1 MDILN
6 EFVLEHGKS
15 INELD
20 IHNYAVAASHVVTE
34 GAVTALYANNLIA
47 VDPTLYTDY
56 LNKTIQN
63 MDTITANSEELDI
76 FFSKTY
82 ASLPLSNK
90 KITIPM
96 HSEEDISK
104 IRPDYLMTYAQEADT
119 LIKKIFNGTETLET
133 IKKKLTNPEFVNKYK
148 KQLVRTTVV
157 VNDTRDLMVLDSPSL
172 VVVDSIY
179 IEHNLI
185 PFVRTYPTNV
195 DSLKNISFNC
205 INMMS
210 ASARALNNTFAGANT
225 VIKSGKVSG
234 NMVRA
239 VEYAMSM
246 IHRLFLNLCAYISG
260 MLIRKM
266 AYYSYNIKSCLNL
279 YNVIHASFPEMD
291 RILHESVLDGKL
303 GDIDDSDLFY
313 SAVDGGL
320 DIIKPH
326 IQAAVGMKLN
336 ELTTMLADKYG
347 RKVDDLNNS
356 SIGLAPYSKAPYEKV
371 NNTFVDISRML
382 HTFETEI
389 RGEDFVIDDVLTKS
403 GLDETF
409 ISKFS
414 AVLSEFEDTSNY
426 VAEPSMDTV
435 LSLVNEVS
443 HYEENI
449 DSIVSNMGTINK
461 YLKTYSELIDDSVNL
476 YDNAT
481 HKELVSVV
489 ETITGNYKDYVLFV
503 SKKIISRLDN
513 LTDALEDDDLTTYQ
527 YEVETALETVTDYD
541 AELMYYEYEINENHA
556 KTIMESIN
564 QEFQAAVAK
573 TNRGVNVVFEADNNP
588 QPASNGTNN
597 TPNTKN
603 GGATL
608 TPTNNGTPNNTNSA
622 NTANNNNTA
631 NNTPSDS
638 SKKVKSPQEK
648 QSLIDR
654 IVNAFKE
661 LMERIFNRSSTKGD
675 SFKSTFDRWMNMSNE
690 KTKNKT
696 LREFM
701 RNGCDY
707 TKYSLEFFECKK
719 FDGSNPEVIQDI
731 NLVATKVKGIN
742 PSALPEEFKDSPT
755 EDKIAKYLFP
765 MVPTKKPPVAKDNKF
780 SSRVKGYYL
789 NGNKVAKRVVT
800 GPKNV
805 QGELQNMIEFCSGYK
820 EYRNAIS
827 NALAILRDAAA
838 TTATNLINA
847 DASNE
852 VVTNSEENTEG
863 NNNNKKNTPNANI
876 NSIVTNLCS
885 KYISAVLYTTE
896 IKYVQYLTLINGYA
910 KDYIPYSE
918 AKAAVRAEKEAQ
930 KNGNN
935 NNTEN
940 ATENTE
946 GNTNGG
952 NNANNNG
959 NNNG

>member
-63 MDTITANSEELDI
+63 MDTITANSEELDT

-82 ASLPLSNK
+82 TSLPLSNK

-234 NMVRA
+234 NMIRA

-266 AYYSYNIKSCLNL
+266 SYYSYNIKSCLNL

-356 SIGLAPYSKAPYEKV
+356 SIGLAPYSKSPYEKV

-414 AVLSEFEDTSNY
+414 GVLAEFEDTSNY

-449 DSIVSNMGTINK
+449 DSIVTNMGTINK
-461 YLKTYSELIDDSVNL
+461 YLETYSELIDDSVNL

-513 LTDALEDDDLTTYQ
+513 LTDALEDDDVNVYQ
-527 YEVETALETVTDYD
+527 YETESADEKVTDYE
-541 AELMYYEYEINENHA
+541 AELLYNEYAQNEQAA
-556 KTIMESIN
+556 KAIMESIN
-564 QEFQAAVAK
+564 HEFQAAVSK
-573 TNRGVNVVFEADNNP
+573 SNRGLNIVFEADNNA
-588 QPASNGTNN
+588 QTGANTNN
-597 TPNTKN
+597 NSGTPNTTT
-603 GGATL
+603 GGAEVKSD
-608 TPTNNGTPNNTNSA
+608 NA
-622 NTANNNNTA
+622 TA
-631 NNTPSDS
+631 NNTTTTANTNNNNPSNS
-638 SKKVKSPQEK
+638 SKKVKTPEEK

-654 IVNAFKE
+654 IVKAFTE
-661 LMERIFNRSSTKGD
+661 LMEKIFG
-675 SFKSTFDRWMNMSNE
+675 KSDAKAKRVTTYFNYWMNMSNE

-696 LREFM
+696 LKDFM
-701 RNGCDY
+701 LNNLDY
-707 TKYSLEFFECKK
+707 SGRYLELYACEK
-719 FDGSNPEVIQDI
+719 FNAPNPDVIQDI
-731 NLVATKVKGIN
+731 QTVTTKIKSIN
-742 PSALPEEFKDSPT
+742 PSALPEEFKNNPT
-755 EDKIAKYLFP
+755 EDAIIKYLFP
-765 MVPTKKPPVAKDNKF
+765 MIPAKKPPLAKDNSFGQRVRGFYINGKTDVKIAVHGADNVK
-780 SSRVKGYYL
+780 SSITK
-789 NGNKVAKRVVT
+789 
-800 GPKNV
+800 
-805 QGELQNMIEFCSGYK
+805 MIDFCSQYTPWK
-820 EYRNAIS
+820 QSIDS
-827 NALAILRDAAA
+827 ALNNLKDAAA
-838 TTATNLINA
+838 STATNLINN
-847 DASNE
+847 DASAE
-852 VVTNSEENTEG
+852 VKTDEANTEG
-863 NNNNKKNTPNANI
+863 NNNNGKNNKKNNSANI
-876 NSIVTNLCS
+876 NTIITNLTG
-885 KYISAVLYTTE
+885 KYISAVLSVIE
-896 IKYVQYLTLINGYA
+896 IKHTQYMTFIKAFANE
-910 KDYIPYSE
+910 YIPYSE
-918 AKAAVRAEKEAQ
+918 AKAAINEKR
-930 KNGNN
+930 NGQNENN
-935 NNTEN
+935 NEGN
-940 ATENTE
+940 TENTE
-946 GNTNGG
+946 GNNNGG

-959 NNNG
+959 NNNNNNG

>member
-6 EFVLEHGKS
+6 DLVLEHGKS

-63 MDTITANSEELDI
+63 MDTITANSEELDT

-104 IRPDYLMTYAQEADT
+104 IRPDYLMTYAQEADN

-246 IHRLFLNLCAYISG
+246 IHRIFLNLCAYISG

-266 AYYSYNIKSCLNL
+266 SYYSYNIKSCLNL

-356 SIGLAPYSKAPYEKV
+356 SIGLAPYSKAPYERV

-414 AVLSEFEDTSNY
+414 TVLSEFEDTSNY

-513 LTDALEDDDLTTYQ
+513 LTDALEDDDVNVYQ
-527 YEVETALETVTDYD
+527 YETESADEKVTDYD
-541 AELMYYEYEINENHA
+541 AEMAYNEYAQNEQAA
-556 KTIMESIN
+556 KAIMESIN

-573 TNRGVNVVFEADNNP
+573 SNRGLNVVFEADNNTQTSGTTNTTGNN
-588 QPASNGTNN
+588 QPTN
-597 TPNTKN
+597 TAN
-603 GGATL
+603 GGAEVKTDA
-608 TPTNNGTPNNTNSA
+608 TN
-622 NTANNNNTA
+622 A
-631 NNTPSDS
+631 NNTTTTTTNNNPSNG
-638 SKKVKSPQEK
+638 SKKVKTPQEK
-648 QSLIDR
+648 QALIDR
-654 IVNAFKE
+654 IVKAFTE
-661 LMERIFNRSSTKGD
+661 LMEKIFGKSSAKTKKVTTA
-675 SFKSTFDRWMNMSNE
+675 FNYWMNMSNE

-696 LREFM
+696 LKDFM
-701 RNGCDY
+701 LNDLDY
-707 TKYSLEFFECKK
+707 SGRFLELYACEK
-719 FDGSNPEVIQDI
+719 FNAPNPEVIQDI
-731 NLVATKVKGIN
+731 QAVTTKIKALN
-742 PSALPEEFKDSPT
+742 PSALPDEFKNNPT
-755 EDKIAKYLFP
+755 QDTIIKYLFP
-765 MVPTKKPPVAKDNKF
+765 MIPVKKPPLAKDNSF
-780 SSRVKGYYL
+780 SQKVKGFYL
-789 NGNKVAKRVVT
+789 NGKSDVKIAVHGADNVKSSVT
-800 GPKNV
+800 K
-805 QGELQNMIEFCSGYK
+805 MIDFCSQYYQ
-820 EYRNAIS
+820 YRVTLDS
-827 NALAILRDAAA
+827 ALTALKDAAA
-838 TTATNLINA
+838 NAATNLINN
-847 DASNE
+847 DASAE
-852 VVTNSEENTEG
+852 VTTTDNTEENTQG
-863 NNNNKKNTPNANI
+863 NKKKKDNKANVNTI
-876 NSIVTNLCS
+876 LTNLTS
-885 KYISAVLYTTE
+885 KYISAVLYIAE
-896 IKYVQYLTLINGYA
+896 VKYVQYITFIKA
-910 KDYIPYSE
+910 FAADYLPYSE
-918 AKAAVRAEKEAQ
+918 AKAAIDEQRNAQ
-930 KNGNN
+930 KENNGG
-935 NNTEN
+935 N
-940 ATENTE
+940 AENTE
-946 GNTNGG
+946 GNNNGG

-959 NNNG
+959 NNNNNNG

>member
-6 EFVLEHGKS
+6 DLILEHGKS

-63 MDTITANSEELDI
+63 MDTITANSEELDT

-104 IRPDYLMTYAQEADT
+104 IRPDYLMTYAQEADN

-246 IHRLFLNLCAYISG
+246 IHRIFLNLCAYISG

-266 AYYSYNIKSCLNL
+266 SYYSYNIKSCLNL

-414 AVLSEFEDTSNY
+414 TVLSEFEDTSNY

-513 LTDALEDDDLTTYQ
+513 LTDALEDDDVNVYQ
-527 YEVETALETVTDYD
+527 YETESADEKVTDYD
-541 AELMYYEYEINENHA
+541 AEMAYNEYAQNEQAA
-556 KTIMESIN
+556 KDIMESIN

-573 TNRGVNVVFEADNNP
+573 SNRGLNVVFEADNNAQTGGATNTTGNN
-588 QPASNGTNN
+588 QPTN
-597 TPNTKN
+597 TAN
-603 GGATL
+603 GGAEVKTDS
-608 TPTNNGTPNNTNSA
+608 T
-622 NTANNNNTA
+622 TANNATTTATNN
-631 NNTPSDS
+631 NPSNG
-638 SKKVKSPQEK
+638 SKKVKTPQEK
-648 QSLIDR
+648 QALIDR
-654 IVNAFKE
+654 IVKAFTE
-661 LMERIFNRSSTKGD
+661 LMEKIFGKSSAKTKKVTTA
-675 SFKSTFDRWMNMSNE
+675 FNYWMNMSNE

-696 LREFM
+696 LKDFM
-701 RNGCDY
+701 LNDLDY
-707 TKYSLEFFECKK
+707 SGRFLELYACEK
-719 FDGSNPEVIQDI
+719 FNAPNPEVIQDI
-731 NLVATKVKGIN
+731 QAVTTKIKALN
-742 PSALPEEFKDSPT
+742 PSALPDEFKNNPT
-755 EDKIAKYLFP
+755 QDTIIKYLFP
-765 MVPTKKPPVAKDNKF
+765 MIPVKKPPLAKDNSF
-780 SSRVKGYYL
+780 SQKVKGFYL
-789 NGNKVAKRVVT
+789 NGKSDVKIAVHGADNVKSSVT
-800 GPKNV
+800 K
-805 QGELQNMIEFCSGYK
+805 MIDFCSQYYQ
-820 EYRNAIS
+820 YRVTLDS
-827 NALAILRDAAA
+827 ALTALKDAAA
-838 TTATNLINA
+838 NAATNLINN
-847 DASNE
+847 DASAE
-852 VVTNSEENTEG
+852 VTTTDNTEENTQG
-863 NNNNKKNTPNANI
+863 NKKKKDNKANVNTI
-876 NSIVTNLCS
+876 LTNLTS
-885 KYISAVLYTTE
+885 KYISAVLYIAE
-896 IKYVQYLTLINGYA
+896 VKYVQYITFIKA
-910 KDYIPYSE
+910 FAADYLPYSE
-918 AKAAVRAEKEAQ
+918 AKAAIDEQRNAQ
-930 KNGNN
+930 KENNGD
-935 NNTEN
+935 N
-940 ATENTE
+940 AENTE
-946 GNTNGG
+946 GNNNGG

-959 NNNG
+959 NNNNNNG

>member
-6 EFVLEHGKS
+6 NLILEHGKS

-63 MDTITANSEELDI
+63 MDTITANSEELDT

-82 ASLPLSNK
+82 TSLPLSNR

-234 NMVRA
+234 NMIMA

-266 AYYSYNIKSCLNL
+266 SYYSYNIKSCLNL

-414 AVLSEFEDTSNY
+414 TVLSEFEDTSNY

-513 LTDALEDDDLTTYQ
+513 LTDALEDDDLTAYQ
-527 YEVETALETVTDYD
+527 YETESADEKVTDYD
-541 AELMYYEYEINENHA
+541 AEMVYTEYAQNEQA
-556 KTIMESIN
+556 TKAIMESIN

-573 TNRGVNVVFEADNNP
+573 SNRGLNVVFEADNNAQTGGTTNTTGNN
-588 QPASNGTNN
+588 QPTN
-597 TPNTKN
+597 TAN
-603 GGATL
+603 GGAEVKTD
-608 TPTNNGTPNNTNSA
+608 TATANNTTTTA
-622 NTANNNNTA
+622 NTANNNN
-631 NNTPSDS
+631 PSNG
-638 SKKVKSPQEK
+638 SKKVKTPQEK
-648 QSLIDR
+648 QALIDR
-654 IVNAFKE
+654 IVKAFTE
-661 LMERIFNRSSTKGD
+661 LMEKIFGKSSAKTKKVTTA
-675 SFKSTFDRWMNMSNE
+675 FNYWMNMSNE

-696 LREFM
+696 LKDFM
-701 RNGCDY
+701 LNDLDY
-707 TKYSLEFFECKK
+707 SGRFLELYACEK
-719 FDGSNPEVIQDI
+719 FNAPNPEVIQDI
-731 NLVATKVKGIN
+731 QAVTTKIKALN
-742 PSALPEEFKDSPT
+742 PSALPDEFKNNPT
-755 EDKIAKYLFP
+755 QDTIIKYLFP
-765 MVPTKKPPVAKDNKF
+765 MIPVKKPPLAKDNSF
-780 SSRVKGYYL
+780 SQKVKGFYL
-789 NGNKVAKRVVT
+789 NGKSDVKIAVH
-800 GPKNV
+800 GADNV
-805 QGELQNMIEFCSGYK
+805 KSSVSKMIDFCSQYCQ
-820 EYRNAIS
+820 YRVTLDS
-827 NALAILRDAAA
+827 ALTALKDAAA
-838 TTATNLINA
+838 NAATNLINN
-847 DASNE
+847 DASAE
-852 VVTNSEENTEG
+852 VTTTDNTEENTQG
-863 NNNNKKNTPNANI
+863 NKKKKDNKANVNTI
-876 NSIVTNLCS
+876 LTNLTS
-885 KYISAVLYTTE
+885 KYISAVLYIAE
-896 IKYVQYLTLINGYA
+896 VKYVQYITFIKA
-910 KDYIPYSE
+910 FAADYLPYSE
-918 AKAAVRAEKEAQ
+918 AKAAIDEQRNAQ
-930 KNGNN
+930 KENNGG
-935 NNTEN
+935 N
-940 ATENTE
+940 AENTE
-946 GNTNGG
+946 GNNNGG

-959 NNNG
+959 NNNNNNG